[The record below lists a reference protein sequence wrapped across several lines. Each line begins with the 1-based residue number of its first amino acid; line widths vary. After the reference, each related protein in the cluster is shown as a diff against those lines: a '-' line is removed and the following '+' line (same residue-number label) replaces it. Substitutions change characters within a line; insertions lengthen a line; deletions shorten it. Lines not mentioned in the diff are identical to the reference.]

1 MSSIILAF
9 ILLKPE
15 IWRMLD
21 LIHLFKHLFSALV
34 LSRRYQGG
42 EDNISAFKEA
52 HDLMRNI

>member
-1 MSSIILAF
+1 
-9 ILLKPE
+9 
-15 IWRMLD
+15 MLD